1 MAIAFEEDDVKM
13 VLIVDIERLLSMTIA
28 NTKWEK
34 RAFQD

>member
-28 NTKWEK
+28 NTK
-34 RAFQD
+34 